1 MFAVDG
7 LACFVESAS
16 HSDTSEVAI
25 ELPRHFFMSALRGA
39 RDEISEE
46 SWDGA
51 RSGRHRLSATDLSLF
66 VPRGARFVGK
76 SRGSASCAYVACEL
90 DDSALARILGSRF
103 AGVELQPYCGASLIE
118 PGIIARIEA
127 LCRAPNVAPLVYA
140 ESAAAV
146 LAVEIVRAY
155 GAVPCLPDFTAA
167 VGGTSFK
174 LVIDFIEE
182 HLTSDLGLF
191 EMASLAGLSVAH
203 FSHAFK
209 AASGMTPHG
218 YVLQRRMERAKS
230 LLRTTC
236 DTIPAIAARVGFSDV
251 RRFRRAFARLTGSLP
266 SAYRA

>member
-1 MFAVDG
+1 
-7 LACFVESAS
+7 
-16 HSDTSEVAI
+16 
-25 ELPRHFFMSALRGA
+25 
-39 RDEISEE
+39 
-46 SWDGA
+46 
-51 RSGRHRLSATDLSLF
+51 
-66 VPRGARFVGK
+66 
-76 SRGSASCAYVACEL
+76 
-90 DDSALARILGSRF
+90 
-103 AGVELQPYCGASLIE
+103 
-118 PGIIARIEA
+118 
-127 LCRAPNVAPLVYA
+127 
-140 ESAAAV
+140 
-146 LAVEIVRAY
+146 
-155 GAVPCLPDFTAA
+155 
-167 VGGTSFK
+167 
-174 LVIDFIEE
+174 VIDFIEE